1 MGADLTPQKLEEIK
15 LNFKKKRTE
24 SNHEDKLILRSPKL
38 QQQSKDNLNITL
50 KKLYKS
56 HQFHKLNE
64 EIKINN
70 INNINSDR
78 NTIKSEEKSNNNK
91 NNLELLEEAKEINN
105 IIFRN
110 HKSFE
115 PQISIFKQSKE
126 EEKNLNR
133 LKSSNIENDLNIN
146 SITITT
152 MENTNIKIE
161 PNSAHDSL
169 SDNSDYI
176 DISQSIFLNRNN
188 KKCIFYKSILHN
200 NAKNIRDAYY
210 NKLIIK
216 NIWKPYSINKKL
228 NTLFLFD
235 WDDTLM
241 CTSAIMP
248 IVNSCNLNINIKKIR
263 EKLKNL
269 DENISNLLNKALER
283 GIVFIISNA
292 SPGWVEYSSTNFL
305 PLTAITLKKI
315 KIISAKGLF
324 SKQYPG
330 DYLQW
335 KLMAFKYVIESN
347 NINTKLISNIICLG
361 DSHIDLEAMESLRYY
376 FNNGFIKVIKFK
388 ENPHLLELEKQIWI
402 VISQLDFIIKKVK
415 NLNLKVYKK
424 KID

>member
-1 MGADLTPQKLEEIK
+1 MGVDLTPQKLENIK
-15 LNFKKKRTE
+15 LNYKKKRIE
-24 SNHEDKLILRSPKL
+24 SNHEDKLILRNTKL
-38 QQQSKDNLNITL
+38 QQHNKDNLNITF

-56 HQFHKLNE
+56 HQFQKLNE
-64 EIKINN
+64 EKKINN
-70 INNINSDR
+70 INNINSIR
-78 NTIKSEEKSNNNK
+78 NTVKSEEKSTTT
-91 NNLELLEEAKEINN
+91 NNLELLEETKEINN

-115 PQISIFKQSKE
+115 PQIPIFNKLKQ
-126 EEKNLNR
+126 EEKNN
-133 LKSSNIENDLNIN
+133 SSIIENDININ
-146 SITITT
+146 SITVTT

-161 PNSAHDSL
+161 PNSAHNSL

-188 KKCIFYKSILHN
+188 KKCIFYKSILN
-200 NAKNIRDAYY
+200 NSSKNIRDKYY

-216 NIWKPYSINKKL
+216 NIWKPYSIDKKY

-248 IVNSCNLNINIKKIR
+248 IVNSSNLNMNIKKIR

-305 PLTAITLKKI
+305 PLTAIILKKI

-324 SKQYPG
+324 SKLYPG

-335 KLMAFKYVIESN
+335 KVMAFKHVIESN

-388 ENPHLLELEKQIWI
+388 ENPHLVELEKQIWI

-424 KID
+424 KLD